1 MTIDLLVE
9 TCFTYVKSNY
19 QLQLK
24 IIFTE
29 VLFSALDAEF
39 TKATDNWLKY
49 VYHGPPKDTWKK
61 LYYIYGTKVSD
72 NDCGIHHRG
81 YEPQG
86 KGYNRPES
94 YRKKNN
100 LYYYIIFQSR
110 GKLHK
115 AVFSFSVFLKIYAK

>member
-81 YEPQG
+81 YKPQR
-86 KGYNRPES
+86 KGYNWPES

-100 LYYYIIFQSR
+100 IYY
-110 GKLHK
+110 
-115 AVFSFSVFLKIYAK
+115 